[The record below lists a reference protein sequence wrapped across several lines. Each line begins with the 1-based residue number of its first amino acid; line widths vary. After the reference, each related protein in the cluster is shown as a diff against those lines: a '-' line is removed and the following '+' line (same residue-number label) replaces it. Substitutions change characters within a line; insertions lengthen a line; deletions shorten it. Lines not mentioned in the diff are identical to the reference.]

1 MSALALAGSATACAH
16 HNDGEVVPEHE
27 RAELLKKW
35 DQEVC
40 ISAIAIAIEIE
51 KKEKKPPHLTK
62 LSSGPSPASPA
73 SPT

>member
-40 ISAIAIAIEIE
+40 ISAIAIETGG
-51 KKEKKPPHLTK
+51 KKPPI
-62 LSSGPSPASPA
+62 
-73 SPT
+73 

>member
-1 MSALALAGSATACAH
+1 MPLSSWKTFVSALALASSATACAH

-40 ISAIAIAIEIE
+40 LHVQWLECHSDTEIDV
-51 KKEKKPPHLTK
+51 
-62 LSSGPSPASPA
+62 
-73 SPT
+73 

>member
-1 MSALALAGSATACAH
+1 MPAWKTFVSALALAGSATACAH

-40 ISAIAIAIEIE
+40 ISEIAIEFRNPRSNKI
-51 KKEKKPPHLTK
+51 
-62 LSSGPSPASPA
+62 SSGHSPASPA
-73 SPT
+73 LPT